1 MRTAILSI
9 LRASKW
15 RPDTVQGKASSR
27 PRLHESIAPERI
39 QNEEPRLQGFSL
51 REWHGLSLDRR
62 LYEHQR
68 TVLCL
73 VLLSA
78 TWIVAQ
84 STGSGNAGSGAG
96 HAGTAGQSTT
106 PGQTTS
112 PGNTSPAPGSAA
124 PTPGTAAPTPGTAA
138 PTPGTASPNPGT
150 APNTNGSTPQS
161 PNGTPAPG
169 TTSPGSETPGSTTPP
184 PVPNN
189 QPPNNQSPNHGTN
202 GRPSA
207 PPSK

>member
-1 MRTAILSI
+1 MNT
-9 LRASKW
+9 
-15 RPDTVQGKASSR
+15 KA
-27 PRLHESIAPERI
+27 
-39 QNEEPRLQGFSL
+39 
-51 REWHGLSLDRR
+51 
-62 LYEHQR
+62 

-112 PGNTSPAPGSAA
+112 PWKHESPLGHRCADSRHCRAHTVYRSADTRNCQSQPWNCSQHQRLFTATAERHAGARHNFTGVGNSWGYHPATRATGAQQPATKQSV
-124 PTPGTAAPTPGTAA
+124 TK
-138 PTPGTASPNPGT
+138 
-150 APNTNGSTPQS
+150 NGS
-161 PNGTPAPG
+161 
-169 TTSPGSETPGSTTPP
+169 
-184 PVPNN
+184 
-189 QPPNNQSPNHGTN
+189 
-202 GRPSA
+202 PSA

>member
-1 MRTAILSI
+1 MGLIGGSMNT
-9 LRASKW
+9 
-15 RPDTVQGKASSR
+15 KA
-27 PRLHESIAPERI
+27 
-39 QNEEPRLQGFSL
+39 
-51 REWHGLSLDRR
+51 
-62 LYEHQR
+62 

-112 PGNTSPAPGSAA
+112 PGNPNPASGTAA

-138 PTPGTASPNPGT
+138 PTPGTASPNPGAAPKPT
-150 APNTNGSTPQS
+150 ALHGNRRTARRRQAQPHRGRKLLGLPPRHQS
-161 PNGTPAPG
+161 NRCP
-169 TTSPGSETPGSTTPP
+169 TTSHQTMARMGARPRHLRSSGTQSAKFSAGSSVVLSEQLRNSCPSCRMTRTTCSTYAAEPGF
-184 PVPNN
+184 
-189 QPPNNQSPNHGTN
+189 
-202 GRPSA
+202 
-207 PPSK
+207 

>member
-1 MRTAILSI
+1 MRTAILST

-27 PRLHESIAPERI
+27 PRLHECIAP
-39 QNEEPRLQGFSL
+39 
-51 REWHGLSLDRR
+51 
-62 LYEHQR
+62 

-112 PGNTSPAPGSAA
+112 PGHTNPAS
-124 PTPGTAAPTPGTAA
+124 GTAAPTPGTVAPTPDTAA

-150 APNTNGSTPQS
+150 APNTNGSTRQP
-161 PNGTPAPG
+161 PAPG
-169 TTSPGSETPGSTTPP
+169 TTSPGVGNSWLPP
-184 PVPNN
+184 
-189 QPPNNQSPNHGTN
+189 
-202 GRPSA
+202 
-207 PPSK
+207 